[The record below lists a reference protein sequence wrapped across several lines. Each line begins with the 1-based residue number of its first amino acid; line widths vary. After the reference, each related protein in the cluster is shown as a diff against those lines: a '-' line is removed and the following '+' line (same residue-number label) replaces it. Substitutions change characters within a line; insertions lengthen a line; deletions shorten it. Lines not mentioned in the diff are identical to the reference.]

1 MVFLK
6 LIRTRAQV
14 VLQRSELPSPVLQAI
29 VNRGINQ
36 QALNTAID
44 RQTLQ
49 IVLDSGLRLASPRS
63 RNNLWSYVVIQ
74 DECYIQYLREYA
86 LLIEKMDLARV
97 ASKDFPRRDVS
108 QSKGSIVAVCA
119 NLTTPFSADDCW
131 LSVEN
136 MLLTSSAL
144 GYSALL
150 DGSMLKVLNLSNIKS
165 DLDVPDELTTL
176 AAIEIGLSDGAYLP
190 KKIAEPKIWKWI
202 VAAN

>member
-1 MVFLK
+1 M
-6 LIRTRAQV
+6 
-14 VLQRSELPSPVLQAI
+14 LQKSEFPSPVLQAI
-29 VNRGINQ
+29 VNRGINRQ
-36 QALNTAID
+36 VQNTAID

-49 IVLDSGLRLASPRS
+49 IVLDSGLRLASPKS
-63 RNNLWSYVVIQ
+63 INNLWSYVVIQ

-86 LLIEKMDLARV
+86 LVIEIMDSARV
-97 ASKDFPRRDVS
+97 ASKDFSRCEVL

-119 NLTTPFSADDCW
+119 NLTMPFSADDCW

-136 MLLTSSAL
+136 MLLTISAL

-150 DGSMLKVLNLSNIKS
+150 DGLMLKVLNLSNIKS
-165 DLDVPDELTTL
+165 DLDVPEELTAL

>member
-1 MVFLK
+1 M
-6 LIRTRAQV
+6 
-14 VLQRSELPSPVLQAI
+14 LQRSEFPSPVLQAI
-29 VNRGINQ
+29 VNRGINRQ
-36 QALNTAID
+36 VQNTAID

-49 IVLDSGLRLASPRS
+49 IVLDSGLRLASPKS
-63 RNNLWSYVVIQ
+63 LNNLWSYVVIQ

-86 LLIEKMDLARV
+86 LVIEIMDSARV
-97 ASKDFPRRDVS
+97 ASKDFSRCEVL

-119 NLTTPFSADDCW
+119 NLTMPFSADDCW

-150 DGSMLKVLNLSNIKS
+150 DGLMLKVLNLSNIKS
-165 DLDVPDELTTL
+165 DLDVPKSLQLLLQSKSDCLMGLT
-176 AAIEIGLSDGAYLP
+176 YR

>member
-1 MVFLK
+1 M
-6 LIRTRAQV
+6 
-14 VLQRSELPSPVLQAI
+14 LQRSEYPSPVLQAI
-29 VNRGINQ
+29 VNRGINRQ
-36 QALNTAID
+36 VQNTAID

-49 IVLDSGLRLASPRS
+49 IVLDSGLRLASPKS
-63 RNNLWSYVVIQ
+63 INNLWSYVVIQ

-86 LLIEKMDLARV
+86 LLIEIMDSARV
-97 ASKDFPRRDVS
+97 VSKDFSRYEVS
-108 QSKGSIVAVCA
+108 PSKGSIVAVCA
-119 NLTTPFSADDCW
+119 NLTMPFSADDCW

-165 DLDVPDELTTL
+165 DLDVPEELTAL
-176 AAIEIGLSDGAYLP
+176 AAIEIGLSDEACLP